1 MRRPTTWAVYHGID
15 SNAAPHVLTS
25 RVNANRKSLGNRIGR
40 LTSPSALGPSG
51 VHSPVVS
58 PATRYG
64 RRGGPELA
72 VQDLDPSEPDPMSLE
87 DLGPARLVGRREAA
101 GLVALEP
108 DPAELGSLEEAHRA
122 ARVADPVARLGLLE
136 VALVRV
142 RDRQVEPDRGAVRLR
157 RDSRDRQPD
166 LARQHDLAAVGVER
180 VARADD
186 HLAIA
191 LLAGNRKTA
200 SDSWL
205 VEAPVVLPA
214 QLGPVGL
221 EILEVAGGEELAL
234 EERGALAAPW
244 AT

>member
-51 VHSPVVS
+51 VHSP
-58 PATRYG
+58 PLLERH
-64 RRGGPELA
+64 RRPELA